1 MFEKILYVVSE
12 KQEDKSFVLEM
23 ARKNQSTV
31 LLSGIMARQEV
42 TTEGETRRKVVRE
55 EKERRSWH
63 DIYRL
68 EEEFKSSGIKSSV
81 IAQEGDISSLQLLA
95 STTHCDLIVLAA
107 SNLADKDYKLPEEL
121 LPNLPCPLVIT
132 NAP

>member
-1 MFEKILYVVSE
+1 MFERILYVVSE